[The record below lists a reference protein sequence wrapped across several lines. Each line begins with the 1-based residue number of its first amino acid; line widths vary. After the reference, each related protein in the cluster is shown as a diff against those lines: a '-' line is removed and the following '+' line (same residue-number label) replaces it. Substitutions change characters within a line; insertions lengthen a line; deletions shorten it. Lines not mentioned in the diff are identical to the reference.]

1 MVQNTLFLYFFRGE
15 YMNKYSINYNDNE
28 QMKELINTIIKD
40 NGIKKTFIADNLNIS
55 RSNLN
60 SLLNKKNIT
69 LDDLKKICDVLGYEI
84 EINIKKK

>member
-1 MVQNTLFLYFFRGE
+1 MS
-15 YMNKYSINYNDNE
+15 KYSINYNDNE

-69 LDDLKKICDVLGYEI
+69 LDDLKKICDVLGYQI

>member
-1 MVQNTLFLYFFRGE
+1 
-15 YMNKYSINYNDNE
+15 MNKYNINYNDNE
-28 QMKELINTIIKD
+28 QMKDLINTLIKD
-40 NGIKKTFIADNLNIS
+40 NGIKKTFIADNLNMS

-69 LDDLKKICDVLGYEI
+69 LDDLKKICDVLGYQI

>member
-1 MVQNTLFLYFFRGE
+1 MVVKKE
-15 YMNKYSINYNDNE
+15 YKLIYDNNND
-28 QMKELINTIIKD
+28 MKEIINIILKD
-40 NGIKKTFIADNLNIS
+40 NGIKKTYVADSLNMS
-55 RSNLN
+55 KTTFN

>member
-1 MVQNTLFLYFFRGE
+1 
-15 YMNKYSINYNDNE
+15 MNKYNINYNDNE
-28 QMKELINTIIKD
+28 QMKKLINDIIKD
-40 NGIKKTFIADNLNIS
+40 NGIKKTFIADNLNMS

-69 LDDLKKICDVLGYEI
+69 LDDLKKICDVLGYQI

>member
-1 MVQNTLFLYFFRGE
+1 
-15 YMNKYSINYNDNE
+15 MNKYNINYNDNE
-28 QMKELINTIIKD
+28 QMKDLINIIIKD

>member
-1 MVQNTLFLYFFRGE
+1 
-15 YMNKYSINYNDNE
+15 MNRYSINYNDNE
-28 QMKELINTIIKD
+28 QMKKLINTIIKD

-84 EINIKKK
+84 EININKK

>member
-1 MVQNTLFLYFFRGE
+1 
-15 YMNKYSINYNDNE
+15 MNKYSINYNDNE

-69 LDDLKKICDVLGYEI
+69 LDDLKKICDVLGYQI

>member
-1 MVQNTLFLYFFRGE
+1 
-15 YMNKYSINYNDNE
+15 MNKYNINYNDNE
-28 QMKELINTIIKD
+28 QMKDLINTIIKD
-40 NGIKKTFIADNLNIS
+40 NGIKKTFIADNLNMS

-69 LDDLKKICDVLGYEI
+69 LDDLKKICDVLGYQI

>member
-1 MVQNTLFLYFFRGE
+1 
-15 YMNKYSINYNDNE
+15 MNRYSINYNDNE
-28 QMKELINTIIKD
+28 QMKKLINTIIKD
-40 NGIKKTFIADNLNIS
+40 NGIKKTFIADNLDIS

>member
-1 MVQNTLFLYFFRGE
+1 MLFFWGK
-15 YMNKYSINYNDNE
+15 YMSKYSINYNDNE

-40 NGIKKTFIADNLNIS
+40 NGIKKTFIANNLNIS

-69 LDDLKKICDVLGYEI
+69 LDDLKKICNVLGYEI

>member
-1 MVQNTLFLYFFRGE
+1 
-15 YMNKYSINYNDNE
+15 MNKYNINYNDNE
-28 QMKELINTIIKD
+28 QMKDLINTLIKD
-40 NGIKKTFIADNLNIS
+40 NGIKKTFIANNLNMS

>member
-1 MVQNTLFLYFFRGE
+1 
-15 YMNKYSINYNDNE
+15 MNKYNINYNDNE
-28 QMKELINTIIKD
+28 QMKELINTVIKD

>member
-1 MVQNTLFLYFFRGE
+1 
-15 YMNKYSINYNDNE
+15 MNKYSINYNDNE

-40 NGIKKTFIADNLNIS
+40 NGIKKTFIANNLNIS

-69 LDDLKKICDVLGYEI
+69 LDDLKKICDVLGYQI

>member
-1 MVQNTLFLYFFRGE
+1 
-15 YMNKYSINYNDNE
+15 
-28 QMKELINTIIKD
+28 MKDLINTLIQD
-40 NGIKKTFIADNLNIS
+40 NGIKKTFIADNLNMS

>member
-1 MVQNTLFLYFFRGE
+1 
-15 YMNKYSINYNDNE
+15 MNKYSINYNDNE

>member
-1 MVQNTLFLYFFRGE
+1 
-15 YMNKYSINYNDNE
+15 MNKYNINYNDNE
-28 QMKELINTIIKD
+28 QMKDLINTIIKD

>member
-1 MVQNTLFLYFFRGE
+1 
-15 YMNKYSINYNDNE
+15 MNRYNINYNDNE

>member
-1 MVQNTLFLYFFRGE
+1 MKE
-15 YMNKYSINYNDNE
+15 YNIDYNDNK

-40 NGIKKTFIADNLNIS
+40 NGIKKTFIAEQLNITKGS
-55 RSNLN
+55 FQN
-60 SLLNKKNIT
+60 LLNKKNIT

>member
-1 MVQNTLFLYFFRGE
+1 
-15 YMNKYSINYNDNE
+15 MNKYSINYNDNE

-60 SLLNKKNIT
+60 SLLNKKISRLT
-69 LDDLKKICDVLGYEI
+69 T
-84 EINIKKK
+84 

>member
-1 MVQNTLFLYFFRGE
+1 MNFNDYTLVELR
-15 YMNKYSINYNDNE
+15 
-28 QMKELINTIIKD
+28 QLAKE

>member
-1 MVQNTLFLYFFRGE
+1 MS
-15 YMNKYSINYNDNE
+15 KYCINYNDNE

>member
-1 MVQNTLFLYFFRGE
+1 
-15 YMNKYSINYNDNE
+15 MNKYNINYNDNE

-69 LDDLKKICDVLGYEI
+69 LDDLKKICDVLDYEI

>member
-1 MVQNTLFLYFFRGE
+1 
-15 YMNKYSINYNDNE
+15 MNKYNINYNDNE
-28 QMKELINTIIKD
+28 QMKDLINTLIKD
-40 NGIKKTFIADNLNIS
+40 NGIKKTFIADNLNMS